1 MVILCKIY
9 KLRLIIFNKL
19 FAKIKIQRFAVF
31 NVISLKVISTERS
44 RPSGRSMF
52 DLVLRF

>member
-19 FAKIKIQRFAVF
+19 FAKIKIQRLVVF